1 MIYKK
6 NFTYSFFF
14 FSFSV
19 TRIEA
24 ENFVQRYDFNQDS
37 KVSVEEINSKE
48 FYDNVSNWF
57 LSYLERNKG
66 EIP

>member
-6 NFTYSFFF
+6 NFTYLFPF

-24 ENFVQRYDFNQDS
+24 KNFFQRYDSNQDS

-48 FYDNVSNWF
+48 FYDNVSN
-57 LSYLERNKG
+57 
-66 EIP
+66 